1 MTTQQENYIETMLD
15 RFYDSRRMAHLEYVE
30 DKIIEDLEL
39 AEERERWDCEGK
51 LFGAALEAH
60 INHFLE
66 ELKKELY
73 EHYMQEFE
81 EEIAPELE
89 EYRKELEA
97 ECEE

>member
-1 MTTQQENYIETMLD
+1 MTTQQENYINSRLEA
-15 RFYDSRRMAHLEYVE
+15 FYEECRDKRMEYIEKISEEYLE
-30 DKIIEDLEL
+30 KQEL
-39 AEERERWDCEGK
+39 QERETCEGK

-60 INHFLE
+60 IKHFLKNE
-66 ELKKELY
+66 EEEFFKY
-73 EHYMQEFE
+73 HMQEFE